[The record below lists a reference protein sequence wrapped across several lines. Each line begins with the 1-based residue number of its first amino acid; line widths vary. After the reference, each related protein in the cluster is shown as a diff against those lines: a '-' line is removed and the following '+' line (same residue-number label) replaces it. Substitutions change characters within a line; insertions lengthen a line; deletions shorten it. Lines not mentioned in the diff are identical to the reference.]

1 MKNGLQVIG
10 LFVLL
15 FGAFQ
20 IPVLG
25 QGDTSSLQ
33 NVEFN
38 SYDISE
44 YDLDSATPLKNKTT
58 GLNLVDLLFQFE
70 EGYPTN
76 AYFRSSGKY
85 GISSGDSVDIV
96 DSPFF
101 RSQEAGVTY
110 QDSYSLRSGSITHNQ
125 ASNQV
130 FIIKI
135 APGGGSFQ
143 FKYKVSSESSFDF
156 LRMDINGSRAFE
168 VSGEIDWTTS
178 NTYQLDEGEH
188 IIDFYYTKDGSES
201 HGLDAAF
208 IDDFSVTNADGTP
221 VTISTIDPNGIAPD
235 EVFNIYGSG
244 FSEIINTV
252 RVDGN
257 AIGSG
262 IISKNRLVATVPS
275 GAATGPRELNV
286 KSPYGFVIY
295 SGEFTVLTPTDGTFG
310 DQNIIS
316 NQASSAFDI
325 TTSDIDRDGNI
336 DMVAALYGSD
346 SIVWYRNNGDDTF
359 GSAQIITSIADGATS
374 VFTADLNNN
383 GYEDVISTSE
393 IDNKIAWY
401 PNNGDGTF
409 GSQQIISTNVSGAW
423 KAIAFDVDGDGFQD
437 VVSAS
442 QNDNKIAWY
451 PNNGNGTFGTQ
462 IVISTLTDQPWDIYA
477 TDFNN
482 NGAIDIVSA
491 SFNDNKIA
499 WYPNNGDGTFGS
511 QNVITST
518 ASGAI
523 GVYAADLN
531 NDGYQ
536 DVITASYSDNAIS
549 WHQNNGDNTF
559 GSAQLIS
566 NEATGPYQVK
576 ASDIDGNGTLDV
588 VAAAF
593 GDDSISWHPNNGS
606 GSFGTRTVISTALT
620 DLRSIHTSDLDG
632 DGDMD
637 VLSASQSDNKIAWY
651 ENGGIPSQEPTLI
664 PIADARGLADG
675 EEVKIKGVITRS
687 QPNILKIQQDGSG
700 LHIYRSAD
708 VNNLIYQ
715 QNIVEGDS
723 VEFVAQMGTVD
734 NTRELINISNYQIL
748 SSGNSLPEPIKL
760 TLSEV
765 GEQHESVLVQI
776 TGLSTDFTGGTFA
789 YNSSYDLYEN
799 GSATASAVKL
809 RINSEGQTE
818 LSGVQIPAAFT
829 FQGVV
834 LQNFDSY
841 NLQGIKQTDIT
852 EEAGGPVISIA
863 EARNRAIGEEV
874 KVRGII
880 TRAQYNML
888 KIQDGDAGLHIFRDI
903 DANSILHEQGIN
915 QGDYIEL
922 IGQIGETSSL
932 RELVNI
938 SAYTV
943 ISSNNAL
950 PEPIQISLSEVSE
963 TYESVLVRI
972 NNLSTDS
979 TGLEFISDSTYA
991 LYENLTLSTAGVDL
1005 YVNVPGKT
1013 DIIGSSIPSLFSFE
1027 GVIEQFS
1034 DTGTDGYTLS
1044 PLNQTDILANP
1055 VESIADARNLANG
1068 TAAIVKGVVTSA
1080 KGEHTTFQ
1088 QDGAGLHI
1096 FASSGSYFDDLQNG
1110 NIAPGDSLLITGRLN
1125 EDNHLK
1131 RIDEIFTYQVT
1142 SSGNP
1147 LPDPLNISLS
1157 EVGEE
1162 HESLLVR
1169 IVNIS
1174 TDGVDAT
1181 FQNSTDYDLYQSG
1194 NLQNAALEIGSTL
1207 NTELGGV
1214 AIPEAFI
1221 YSGTVSQ
1228 RSFGTASESYY
1239 LRPVYQTDIEEFV
1252 ITPLAITSFS
1262 VPANTYVGFNQDVE
1276 IVFDQDI
1283 ASIQNISNILSGAIK
1298 ISGYSGDER
1307 DILNFSL
1314 NGSSLL
1320 IPHQNFHAVDTLK
1333 ISIDSQIIESNSS
1346 SNYYLDGN
1354 NNGQNDFAADKYESL
1369 EFYTSFVGDFN
1380 ADRAVN
1386 FDDLVNFGD
1395 GWRSTNFDYET
1406 GPLSYS
1412 AGLNFPHAQINKD
1425 NQFNVEDLITF
1436 IRYWN
1441 LSQQQSKTV
1450 NNKYAT
1456 YYNGLNSAQKNSGT
1470 PKQFVS
1476 DSLQFISYT
1485 KRHSE
1490 NEYSNT
1496 EQAPQVSYTF
1506 SLSHPDTVKAIE
1518 LVIEYDPAE
1527 IRIADVED
1535 LKLFHNT
1542 ENNTDHVFITHS
1554 DTVNGV
1560 FTMNIANFGTLSTI
1574 GAKEIA
1580 SVTFDALSF
1589 NDAEISISSDLR
1601 VSGKPAFIQTA
1612 QRQVNVSDELP
1623 ETFTLSQN
1631 YPNPFNPA
1639 TTIHYELSDQA
1650 QVDLTVFDVLGR
1662 KIETLV
1668 SENGVRP
1675 GYYRFN
1681 WDASRYASGM
1691 YIYVLKIRSEAGQ
1704 VHTISK
1710 KMMLVK

>member
-1 MKNGLQVIG
+1 MKNGLQIIG

-25 QGDTSSLQ
+25 QDDISSFQNDT
-33 NVEFN
+33 FH

-44 YDLDSATPLKNKTT
+44 YDLDSATPLKNKTS
-58 GLNLVDLLFQFE
+58 GLSLVDLLFQFE

-76 AYFRSSGKY
+76 AYFRSSGRY
-85 GISSGDSVDIV
+85 AISEGDSVDIV
-96 DSPFF
+96 DSAFF

-110 QDSYSLRSGSITHNQ
+110 QDSYSLRSGAITHGQ

-143 FKYKVSSESSFDF
+143 FRYKVSSESGFDY
-156 LRMDINGSRAFE
+156 LRMDINGTRSFE
-168 VSGEIDWTTS
+168 VSGEVSWTLS
-178 NTYQLDEGEH
+178 NSYSLGEGEH
-188 IIDFYYTKDGSES
+188 IIDFYYTKDGSISE
-201 HGLDAAF
+201 GLDAAF
-208 IDDFSVTNADGTP
+208 IDDFSITNADGTP
-221 VTISTIDPNGIAPD
+221 VTITKIEPKGITPGN
-235 EVFNIYGSG
+235 VFNIYGSG
-244 FSEIINTV
+244 FSEILNDVFI
-252 RVDGN
+252 DGTETLY
-257 AIGSG
+257 G
-262 IISKNRLVATVPS
+262 IYSANRLVAEVPS
-275 GAATGPRELNV
+275 TTAAGYRDLTIQT
-286 KSPYGFVIY
+286 PYGSATY
-295 SGEFTVLTPTDGTFG
+295 NQELSVLTATEGTFG
-310 DQNIIS
+310 DQNLIS
-316 NQASSAFDI
+316 NQASGAFDI
-325 TTSDIDRDGNI
+325 TTSDIDQDGDI
-336 DMVAALYGSD
+336 DIVAALYTSD
-346 SIVWYRNNGDDTF
+346 SIVWYPSNGNGTY
-359 GSAQIITSIADGATS
+359 GSAQIITSLADGATS
-374 VFTADLNNN
+374 VYTADLNNDGN
-383 GYEDVISTSE
+383 EDVISTSE
-393 IDNKIAWY
+393 LDSKVAWY

-409 GSQQIISTNVSGAW
+409 GSQQVISISVAGVW
-423 KAIAFDVDGDGFQD
+423 KAIATDLDGDGFQD
-437 VVSAS
+437 VVSVS
-442 QNDNKIAWY
+442 QD
-451 PNNGNGTFGTQ
+451 
-462 IVISTLTDQPWDIYA
+462 DD
-477 TDFNN
+477 
-482 NGAIDIVSA
+482 
-491 SFNDNKIA
+491 KIA
-499 WYPNNGDGTFGS
+499 WYPNNGDGTFGNQIVISTLADQPWDIYATDFNDDGTIDLLSASFNDNEIAWYPNNGNGTFGS
-511 QNVITST
+511 QNIINST

-523 GVYAADLN
+523 GVYAADLDD
-531 NDGYQ
+531 DGYQ
-536 DVITASYSDNAIS
+536 DVISASYSNNTIS
-549 WHQNNGDNTF
+549 WHRNNGDNTF
-559 GSAQLIS
+559 GSAQVIS
-566 NEATGPYQVK
+566 TEVIGPYKVK
-576 ASDIDGNGTLDV
+576 ASDIDGNGSLDLV
-588 VAAAF
+588 SAGF
-593 GDDSISWHPNNGS
+593 GDNSISWHANNGS
-606 GSFGTRTVISTALT
+606 GSFSARTVINSDHTE
-620 DLRSIHTSDLDG
+620 LRGIHTSDLNG
-632 DGDMD
+632 DGDID
-637 VLSASQSDNKIAWY
+637 ILGASANDQKVTWY
-651 ENGGIPSQEPTLI
+651 ENGGTPSVEPTLI
-664 PIADARGLADG
+664 SISEARGLADG

-687 QPNILKIQQDGSG
+687 QPNLLKIQQDQAG

-708 VNNLIYQ
+708 VNSLIYQ

-734 NTRELINISNYQIL
+734 NTRELINISEYQVM
-748 SSGNSLPEPIKL
+748 SSGNPLPEPIQL

-776 TGLSTDFTGGTFA
+776 TGLSTDFTGSTFA
-789 YNSSYDLYEN
+789 YDSSYDLYEN

-818 LSGVQIPAAFT
+818 LSGILIPAAFT

-834 LQNFDSY
+834 LQSIEGY
-841 NLQGIKQTDIT
+841 NLQGINQTDII
-852 EEAGGPVISIA
+852 EEAGGPLISIE

-874 KVRGII
+874 KIRGII
-880 TRAQYNML
+880 TRSRYNML
-888 KIQDGDAGLHIFRDI
+888 KIQDGDAGLHIFRDF
-903 DANSILHEQGIN
+903 DANSILHEQNIN

-932 RELVNI
+932 RELVNV

-950 PEPIQISLSEVSE
+950 PEPIEISLSEVSE

-991 LYENLTLSTAGVDL
+991 LYENLTLSTSGVDL

-1013 DIIGSSIPSLFSFE
+1013 DIIGSIIPSLFSFE

-1044 PLNQTDILANP
+1044 PLNQSDILANS
-1055 VESIADARNLANG
+1055 VEAIADARNLPNG

-1080 KGEHTTFQ
+1080 KGEHTTIQ

-1096 FASSGSYFDDLQNG
+1096 FASAGTYFNDLQNG

-1131 RIDEIFTYQVT
+1131 RIDEIFLYEVT

-1147 LPDPLNISLS
+1147 LPNPLNISLS

-1174 TDGVDAT
+1174 TDGINAT
-1181 FQNSTDYDLYQSG
+1181 FQNDTDYDLYQSG
-1194 NLQNAALEIGSTL
+1194 NLQNTALEIGSTL

-1354 NNGQNDFAADKYESL
+1354 NNGQNDFAADEYQSP
-1369 EFYTSFVGDFN
+1369 EFYTSYVGDFN
-1380 ADRAVN
+1380 ADLAVN

-1412 AGLNFPHAQINKD
+1412 AGLNFPNAQISKD

-1441 LSQQQSKTV
+1441 LSQQQSKTRA
-1450 NNKYAT
+1450 NKYAAS
-1456 YYNGLNSAQKNSGT
+1456 YDGINLARKNSGT
-1470 PKQFVS
+1470 YNEIVS

-1485 KRHSE
+1485 KKQSE
-1490 NEYSNT
+1490 NEYSNS
-1496 EQAPQVSYTF
+1496 EQTPQVSYTF

-1518 LVIEYDPAE
+1518 LVIEYNPSE

-1535 LKLFHNT
+1535 LKLFRNK
-1542 ENNTDHVFITHS
+1542 ENNTDHVFVTHS
-1554 DTVNGV
+1554 DTVNGI

-1574 GAKEIA
+1574 GEKEIA
-1580 SVTFDALSF
+1580 TVTFDALSF
-1589 NDAEISISSDLR
+1589 KDAEISISSDLR

-1612 QRQVNVSDELP
+1612 QRQVIISDELP

-1631 YPNPFNPA
+1631 YPNPFNPT
-1639 TTIHYELSDQA
+1639 TTIHYELSGPA
-1650 QVDLTVFDVLGR
+1650 QINLTIFDVLGR

-1668 SENGVRP
+1668 NENGVRP
-1675 GYYRFN
+1675 GYYSFN

-1704 VHTISK
+1704 IHTISK